1 MNPATTSAV
10 GSAGPPGSRGPARGA
25 PWRAGATARRWAGNE
40 DAERLHHEEMA
51 NRVADVLGEMKG
63 AAMKLGQ
70 LLSFIDLDLPPEV
83 RSVYH
88 DALAR
93 LRDDAPPVDPDAI
106 ERVVL
111 EDFGAP
117 VEEVFASWERQ
128 PLAAA
133 SIGQVHA
140 AKLHDGR
147 EVVAKVQ
154 YPGVADAV
162 RSDLSNAEMFAPL
175 ARWFSPNQELE
186 PLLDELRERID
197 DELDYEREAQ
207 YQRAFADRYADHPFI
222 VVPDVVGD
230 LCRNRVLVS
239 ERIHGRRF
247 DEVASGGDDALR
259 QRVGEIIFR
268 YAFGSIARFRLF
280 NGDPHPGNYLVTDDD
295 RVAFLDYGSV
305 KMFTRER
312 YASMRR
318 VDDAVSARRREG
330 FLDAMRETRFLP
342 PRAGIDE
349 DMLWA
354 WVRLYTRPIIAEQPF
369 CFTSEFATEVLRT
382 TSLTH
387 GRSTT
392 ACCAASTCPR
402 TTCCS
407 PGSTSGS
414 TRSGAGSRPA
424 TTGERSTRS
433 SPRAPRPPPR
443 SASRTR
449 PGGGSTTRPNDH
461 ASHALDAAV
470 DVGDD
475 PAVLLADHVRLDR
488 LLLGQLDADLEVLG
502 QDAEGPHR
510 LGLGHGLVGVVDGLL
525 DLGAQVLVV
534 EQLTDVGGLALR
546 LGPWH
551 HGLGVDRDQGSDE
564 GFAVAHDHGLADQEV
579 GADAVLEHGRGDV
592 LAAGGDD
599 ELLLAPRDPQEAV
612 VVEAGRCRRCGTSC
626 CCPAPRPWRRRC
638 CSSP

>member
-1 MNPATTSAV
+1 MPREPRNDLGGRLGRA
-10 GSAGPPGSRGPARGA
+10 SRLARTGARGA
-25 PWRAGATARRWAGNE
+25 MGLAGATARRWAGNE

-318 VDDAVSARRREG
+318 VDDAVARGDREG

-349 DMLWA
+349 DMLWD
-354 WVRLYTRPIIAEQPF
+354 WFRLYTRPIIAEQPF

-382 TSLTH
+382 TSDPRSQYYGVLRRLNLPSDYLLLTRIH
-387 GRSTT
+387 LGLNSVLGRLEARNDWRAIHEELTE
-392 ACCAASTCPR
+392 
-402 TTCCS
+402 
-407 PGSTSGS
+407 
-414 TRSGAGSRPA
+414 GAPPA
-424 TTGERSTRS
+424 TALGE
-433 SPRAPRPPPR
+433 
-443 SASRTR
+443 
-449 PGGGSTTRPNDH
+449 
-461 ASHALDAAV
+461 
-470 DVGDD
+470 
-475 PAVLLADHVRLDR
+475 
-488 LLLGQLDADLEVLG
+488 
-502 QDAEGPHR
+502 QDEAWWRE
-510 LGLGHGLVGVVDGLL
+510 
-525 DLGAQVLVV
+525 
-534 EQLTDVGGLALR
+534 
-546 LGPWH
+546 H
-551 HGLGVDRDQGSDE
+551 HQ
-564 GFAVAHDHGLADQEV
+564 A
-579 GADAVLEHGRGDV
+579 
-592 LAAGGDD
+592 
-599 ELLLAPRDPQEAV
+599 
-612 VVEAGRCRRCGTSC
+612 
-626 CCPAPRPWRRRC
+626 
-638 CSSP
+638 